1 MSHPP
6 FSIDTSDEVLEKMSI
21 TDEKVLNE
29 NLEIAYRLLSACLY
43 PPSAEWGEANL
54 FGHLKGALQ
63 ALAPSVAAR
72 ADAMEE
78 SLATLGETELAVAHA
93 RLFVGPFSLE
103 APPYGSFY
111 LEPEKKVMG
120 ETTVAVRQ
128 YYREAGLV
136 LDEEFTELP
145 DHMAVELEFLSYL
158 LQRAIEAAMQGDDK
172 SVATW
177 TERRAGFLRCFL
189 LGWHGAFCAAIRGQT
204 DTPFY
209 PAWADCL
216 EAVIA
221 RDRELLGL
229 T

>member
-1 MSHPP
+1 
-6 FSIDTSDEVLEKMSI
+6 MSI
-21 TDEKVLNE
+21 TDEKAQNE

-43 PPSAEWGEANL
+43 PPSGEWSEENL
-54 FGHLKGALQ
+54 FGHLKGALE
-63 ALAPSVAAR
+63 ALAPSAAER
-72 ADAMEE
+72 ADAMAE
-78 SLATLGETELAVAHA
+78 SLATLGETGLAVAHA

-103 APPYGSFY
+103 APPYGSVY

-128 YYREAGLV
+128 CYSEAGLV

-158 LQRAIEAAMQGDDK
+158 LQRTIDAAMQGDDK

-177 TERRAGFLRCFL
+177 TERRADFLRRFL
-189 LGWHGAFCAAIRGQT
+189 LGWYGAFCIAIREHT
-204 DTPFY
+204 DNPFY
-209 PAWADCL
+209 RAWADCL
-216 EAVIA
+216 ESVIA